1 VLELR
6 DRFKDL
12 PVSAEP
18 PAPRAEQA
26 SVRALTSLGY
36 TAAAAEEAVRAALLA
51 GATDDTS
58 LIVRR
63 ALQRLS
69 AGKGG
74 SPA

>member
-1 VLELR
+1 M
-6 DRFKDL
+6 
-12 PVSAEP
+12 
-18 PAPRAEQA
+18 
-26 SVRALTSLGY
+26 RALTNLGY
-36 TAAAAEEAVRAALLA
+36 APAAAEDAVRAALQA

-63 ALQRLS
+63 ALQRLA